1 MELKNESKTLF
12 IPLLGKAE
20 MSKQNLIIKDL
31 KAEEIVNNIDL
42 GDIKNS
48 KYLSMYMAL
57 RSKIIDDLVNEYIN
71 NHFNA
76 TVIHLGCGLDSR
88 VLRVNDKYMKWYD
101 VDYKEVIDIRK
112 EYYEEND
119 KYTMISSSILDF
131 SFLDNIKES
140 NVLIVLEGVSM
151 YLNEKEV
158 KELLNALQRK
168 FKKIN

>member
-1 MELKNESKTLF
+1 MELKNKSKTLF

-57 RSKIIDDLVNEYIN
+57 RSKIIDDLVNEYMN

-88 VLRVNDKYMKWYD
+88 VLRVNDKYTKWYD

-112 EYYEEND
+112 EYYEENLEDIKPATIVKDEDYSDIIDIINKNRD
-119 KYTMISSSILDF
+119 KGIQSDF
-131 SFLDNIKES
+131 DE
-140 NVLIVLEGVSM
+140 
-151 YLNEKEV
+151 
-158 KELLNALQRK
+158 RH
-168 FKKIN
+168 